1 MDTERLRILMLEDRI
16 ADAELCA
23 RELRRGGFQFDM
35 QRVDTRPAFESAL
48 DASSPDLV
56 ISDFSLPSAFDGL
69 AALEIVR
76 SKYPEVPFVFVSGT
90 IGEERAVEAMRR
102 GATDYVL
109 KDKLSRLVPV
119 VSRALE
125 EARERLLR
133 REVEYELEKTRDRLD
148 RILSSLTDVIWSLS
162 LQERRFIYVNA
173 AVEDIYGCPPAEF
186 YTNSDLRLEFVDH
199 RDQQSV
205 KRKWREAL
213 DRDIFE
219 ATYRIVRRDGSVRW
233 IHDRAHVIHDADGRP
248 LQIDGLARD
257 ITESMRQQERIG
269 RLSRIQAM
277 QSGINSAIVRIRDR
291 QQLFEEACRIAVEDG
306 RFRMA
311 YISRLD
317 VESGTIVPQAW
328 AGHEDGFLQNPKPI
342 VGPQGRTGIITK
354 ALQQRMPITRNDI
367 ETDSSMTRREKA
379 LARGYRSEVVLPL
392 IVNDQ
397 EYGVMCIFAEEA
409 GYFDEQELKLLLE
422 LTSDVSFALE
432 YIEKE
437 EKLNYLAYYDVI
449 TGLPNRTL
457 FQDRLA
463 QRVSGARSEGA
474 SFFVLMLDVE
484 RFRQINETLGR
495 LAGDDLL
502 RQLAQRLQ
510 NVLLPTDIVAHFD
523 GDYFAVATRR
533 TEEDGDVAHLLESIL
548 RGTSGEPFLIGGD
561 ELRLATRAGIAVYPA
576 DGADVDGLLSNAE
589 AALKDAKRTGQRYL
603 FYASQ
608 MNARVAEQ
616 MKLETELRLAIL
628 EEQFV
633 LYYQPRTDIAT
644 GQISGLEALIRWM
657 HPERGLV
664 PPNDFIPLLE
674 STGLIVEVGRW
685 ALRQAARD
693 YRKWRDAGQMPPR
706 IAINVSQGQL
716 RHRDFVADVGA
727 ALAAA
732 GEYRDQMDIEITESM
747 LMENIDSNI
756 EKLRAVQAM
765 GVQIAMDDFG
775 TGYSSLSYLARLPIN
790 SLKIDRS
797 FISEM
802 NQGPEQ
808 MAIVST
814 VISLGRALNLKVV
827 AEGVETEEQKNLL
840 RLLKCDEI
848 QGYLFSPPLPVE
860 KIEAMLQQTLPT

>member
-1 MDTERLRILMLEDRI
+1 MDIVPLRILILEDRV

-23 RELRRGGFQFDM
+23 RELRHGGIQFEM
-35 QRVDTRPAFESAL
+35 QRVDTRQTFEEAL
-48 DASSPDLV
+48 NAYAPDLV

-69 AALEIVR
+69 AALDIAHA
-76 SKYPEVPFVFVSGT
+76 KYPEMPFVFVSGT
-90 IGEERAVEAMRR
+90 IGEERAVEAMRK

-109 KDKLSRLVPV
+109 KDRLSRLVPV
-119 VSRALE
+119 ISRALE
-125 EARERLLR
+125 EARERLYR
-133 REVEYELEKTRDRLD
+133 REVEHELEKTRDRLD

-173 AVEDIYGCPPAEF
+173 AVEDIYGCPAAEF
-186 YTNSDLRLEFVDH
+186 YANPNLRLEFVDH
-199 RDQQSV
+199 RDQLEV

-213 DRDIFE
+213 EKDIFE

-233 IHDRAHVIHDADGRP
+233 IQDRAHVIHDANGNP

-277 QSGINSAIVRIRDR
+277 LSGINSAIVRIRDR
-291 QQLFEEACRIAVEDG
+291 AQLFEEACRIAVEHG
-306 RFRMA
+306 KFRMA
-311 YISRLD
+311 YISLLD
-317 VESGTIVPQAW
+317 SESGNVLPQAW
-328 AGHEDGFLQNPKPI
+328 AGHEDGFLKEPKNI
-342 VGPQGRTGIITK
+342 SGVRRTGIMAK
-354 ALQQRMPITRNDI
+354 ALLQRMPVTRNDI
-367 ETDSSMTRREKA
+367 EADYTMTRRDKA

-392 IVNDQ
+392 IVNDR

-409 GYFDEQELKLLLE
+409 GFFDEQELRLLLE
-422 LTSDVSFALE
+422 LTADVSFALE

-437 EKLNYLAYYDVI
+437 EKLNYIAYYDVI
-449 TGLPNRTL
+449 TGLPNRSL
-457 FQDRLA
+457 FHDRVM
-463 QRVSGARSEGA
+463 QRVSSAQSERT
-474 SFFVLMLDVE
+474 SFFVFMFDVE

-495 LAGDDLL
+495 HAGDDLL
-502 RQLAQRLQ
+502 RQLAQRLRTI
-510 NVLLPTDIVAHFD
+510 LLPTDIVAHFD

-533 TEEDGDVAHLLESIL
+533 TEEDGDVAHMLDNIL
-548 RGTSGEPFLIGGD
+548 RGTSSEPFLIGGN
-561 ELRLATRAGIAVYPA
+561 ELRLATRAGIAAYPA
-576 DGADVDGLLSNAE
+576 DGSTVDVLLSNAE
-589 AALKDAKRTGQRYL
+589 AALKDAKRTGQRYM

-616 MKLETELRLAIL
+616 MKLETELRRAVL

-633 LYYQPRTDIAT
+633 LFYQPRVDITT
-644 GQISGLEALIRWM
+644 GRISGLEALIRWN
-657 HPERGLV
+657 HTERGLV
-664 PPNDFIPLLE
+664 PPNDFIPMLE
-674 STGLIVEVGRW
+674 STGLIVDVGQW
-685 ALRQAARD
+685 ALRRAALD
-693 YRKWRDAGQMPPR
+693 YRKWRDEGLNPPR
-706 IAINVSQGQL
+706 IAVNVSQGQL
-716 RHRDFVADVGA
+716 RHKDFVAAVA
-727 ALAAA
+727 EALGAA

-747 LMENIDSNI
+747 LMENIDNNI
-756 EKLRAVQAM
+756 ARLRAVQAM

-797 FISEM
+797 FVSEM

-827 AEGVETEEQKNLL
+827 AEGVETDEQKNLL

-860 KIEAMLQQTLPT
+860 KIEAMLRAALGK

>member
-1 MDTERLRILMLEDRI
+1 MDIAQLRILILEDRI

-23 RELRRGGFQFDM
+23 RELRRGGLQFDM
-35 QRVDTRPAFESAL
+35 QRVDTRPAFEAAL
-48 DASSPDLV
+48 NTYAPDLV

-69 AALEIVR
+69 AALDIAR
-76 SKYPEVPFVFVSGT
+76 LRYPEMPFVFVSGT
-90 IGEERAVEAMRR
+90 IGEERAVEAMRK

-109 KDKLSRLVPV
+109 KDRLSRLVPV
-119 VSRALE
+119 ISRALE
-125 EARERLLR
+125 EARERLYR
-133 REVEYELEKTRDRLD
+133 REVEHELEKTRDRLD

-173 AVEDIYGCPPAEF
+173 AVEDIYGCTPAEF
-186 YTNSDLRLEFVDH
+186 YANPNLRLEFVDH
-199 RDQQSV
+199 RDQLAV
-205 KRKWREAL
+205 KQKWREAL
-213 DRDIFE
+213 EKDIFE
-219 ATYRIVRRDGSVRW
+219 ATYRIVHRDGSVRW
-233 IHDRAHVIHDADGRP
+233 IHDRAHVIHDADGKP

-277 QSGINSAIVRIRDR
+277 LSGINSAIVRIRDR
-291 QQLFEEACRIAVEDG
+291 QQLFEEACRIAVEHG
-306 RFRMA
+306 KFRMA
-311 YISRLD
+311 YISLLD
-317 VESGTIVPQAW
+317 SASGNIVPQAW
-328 AGHEDGFLQNPKPI
+328 AGHEDGFLKEPKPI
-342 VGPQGRTGIITK
+342 AGGQGRTGIIAK
-354 ALQQRMPITRNDI
+354 SLLQRIPLTRNDI
-367 ETDSSMTRREKA
+367 EADPTMARREKA
-379 LARGYRSEVVLPL
+379 LSRGYRSEVVLPL
-392 IVNDQ
+392 VVNDR
-397 EYGVMCIFAEEA
+397 EYGVMCIFAEEV
-409 GYFDEQELKLLLE
+409 GFFDEQELKLLLE

-437 EKLNYLAYYDVI
+437 EKLNYIAYYDVI

-457 FQDRLA
+457 FHDRLA
-463 QRVSGARSEGA
+463 QRVSTAQSEKA
-474 SFFVLMLDVE
+474 SFFVLMFDVE

-495 LAGDDLL
+495 HSGDDLL
-502 RQLAQRLQ
+502 RQLAQRLRTI
-510 NVLLPTDIVAHFD
+510 LLPTDIVAHFD

-533 TEEDGDVAHLLESIL
+533 TEEDGDVAHLLDNIL
-548 RGTSGEPFLIGGD
+548 RGTSAEPFLIGGN
-561 ELRLATRAGIAVYPA
+561 ELRLATRAGIAAFPA
-576 DGADVDGLLSNAE
+576 DGATVDALLSNAE
-589 AALKDAKRTGQRYL
+589 AALKDAKRTGQRYM

-616 MKLETELRLAIL
+616 MKLETELRRAVL

-633 LYYQPRTDIAT
+633 LYYQPRVDIAT
-644 GQISGLEALIRWM
+644 GRISGLEALIRWT

-664 PPNDFIPLLE
+664 PPNDFIPMLE
-674 STGLIVEVGRW
+674 STGLIVDVGQW
-685 ALRQAARD
+685 ALRRAAQD
-693 YRKWRDAGQMPPR
+693 YRKWRDEGLNPPR
-706 IAINVSQGQL
+706 IAVNVSQGQL
-716 RHRDFVADVGA
+716 RHKDFVAAVET
-727 ALAAA
+727 ALGAA

-747 LMENIDSNI
+747 LMENIDNNI
-756 EKLRAVQAM
+756 AKLRAVQAM

-797 FISEM
+797 FVSEM

-840 RLLKCDEI
+840 RVLKCDEI

-860 KIEAMLQQTLPT
+860 KIEAMLHAALAK